1 MNAVVIALCAISTIQ
16 VAILLYALMVLRKR
30 SPFELLER
38 LRREV
43 GELGREVADLGRKA
57 DPLENE
63 RLTDLIAQVDQ
74 TTDATYRMLAR
85 PMKRELGHVAG
96 IAAEIDSRRREIE
109 GLRKGQQGALFQKL
123 GGEIVRIRREL
134 AASAD
139 DERESATRRDIY
151 ADVVELIDDH
161 LRAMGA
167 EQRSPKLGSDYRSS
181 NLVADRPKVEFTP
194 DETLD
199 WSIASVESEAWVIDE
214 GEAVTVLQAAIVTI
228 FRLAKS

>member
-1 MNAVVIALCAISTIQ
+1 MNAVVTALCVISTIQ
-16 VAILLYALMVLRKR
+16 LAVLFYALMLLKNRN
-30 SPFELLER
+30 PFESLER

-43 GELGREVADLGRKA
+43 GELGRDVADLGQKA
-57 DPLENE
+57 DPLESE
-63 RLTDLIAQVDQ
+63 RLTSLIAQVDQ

-96 IAAEIDSRRREIE
+96 IAAEIDSRRREVE

-123 GGEIVRIRREL
+123 GGEIVRIRRDL
-134 AASAD
+134 AESAED
-139 DERESATRRDIY
+139 QRESAAHRGIY

-167 EQRSPKLGSDYRSS
+167 ERRSPKLGSDYRSS
-181 NLVADRPKVEFTP
+181 NLVTDRPKVELTS

-199 WSIASVESEAWVIDE
+199 WSIASVETEAWVIDE
-214 GEAVTVLQAAIVTI
+214 GEAVTVLQAAVVTI
-228 FRLAKS
+228 FRVAKS